1 MVDTIGLV
9 IDQSAVN
16 YAIDFMAEVSAKI
29 NVDLERSNEFRI
41 MGTCKNMKVYITPA
55 RVHIE
60 GSLPK
65 FRYNSNLITLERE
78 EPGLIIDK
86 LSSILGLP
94 LREAFV
100 TRVDIAANI
109 EVENNPSS
117 YFPYLGLLK
126 NFDRNIRKDTLYFHQ
141 NWTSLYFYDK
151 VLEAKK
157 HKDPLLTPDL
167 QEKCILRYEMRF
179 KRQWLQYYFN
189 RKIKAKELYGNAS
202 DVCCELIATWY
213 YKYMDIVKSGIMKPR
228 FDLSKNGLFMWLLK
242 DYNRKFNVLKL
253 IEACSE
259 KGDRRAARLKRE
271 VVKMLKERDYEEGNM
286 IEELNT
292 KVFNCTE
299 VY

>member
-16 YAIDFMAEVSAKI
+16 YAMDFMAEVSAKI

-100 TRVDIAANI
+100 TRLMKIMSSD
-109 EVENNPSS
+109 PS
-117 YFPYLGLLK
+117 YNQVVLTDL
-126 NFDRNIRKDTLYFHQ
+126 DRNGIP
-141 NWTSLYFYDK
+141 
-151 VLEAKK
+151 EAFV
-157 HKDPLLTPDL
+157 
-167 QEKCILRYEMRF
+167 I
-179 KRQWLQYYFN
+179 
-189 RKIKAKELYGNAS
+189 
-202 DVCCELIATWY
+202 
-213 YKYMDIVKSGIMKPR
+213 
-228 FDLSKNGLFMWLLK
+228 
-242 DYNRKFNVLKL
+242 
-253 IEACSE
+253 
-259 KGDRRAARLKRE
+259 
-271 VVKMLKERDYEEGNM
+271 
-286 IEELNT
+286 
-292 KVFNCTE
+292 
-299 VY
+299 

>member
-16 YAIDFMAEVSAKI
+16 YAMDFMAEVSAKI

-109 EVENNPSS
+109 EVENNPRS
-117 YFPYLGLLK
+117 YFPISR
-126 NFDRNIRKDTLYFHQ
+126 F
-141 NWTSLYFYDK
+141 
-151 VLEAKK
+151 VKK
-157 HKDPLLTPDL
+157 F
-167 QEKCILRYEMRF
+167 R
-179 KRQWLQYYFN
+179 
-189 RKIKAKELYGNAS
+189 S
-202 DVCCELIATWY
+202 
-213 YKYMDIVKSGIMKPR
+213 
-228 FDLSKNGLFMWLLK
+228 
-242 DYNRKFNVLKL
+242 
-253 IEACSE
+253 
-259 KGDRRAARLKRE
+259 
-271 VVKMLKERDYEEGNM
+271 
-286 IEELNT
+286 
-292 KVFNCTE
+292 
-299 VY
+299 